1 MSDRSDVARC
11 RSRSRK
17 ATSQM
22 TRAEMARVVA
32 ENRGYLA
39 GPGGWLYT
47 ADGRLVCQGYE
58 ALAESLGEALVPGR
72 GIDWA
77 ALRSRGAR

>member
-1 MSDRSDVARC
+1 
-11 RSRSRK
+11 
-17 ATSQM
+17 M

-47 ADGRLVCQGYE
+47 ADGRPVCQGYE
-58 ALAESLGEALVPGR
+58 ALARRLGTALVTGR
-72 GIDWA
+72 GIDWDA
-77 ALRSRGAR
+77 ARARL